1 MLASLQ
7 APPSLNEATEKDPF
21 NNNCYGTLVDRPYR
35 LVSLPVLDVIDFN
48 ERHADRTMPFFGQ
61 EIMRMAQAKGPLTD
75 AAYLAARQTCLRLA
89 REEGI
94 DRALAERSPDLV
106 VLDVMLPG
114 MNGIEL
120 CKSLRIKGIGKPI
133 LMLTAVDSVERKVE
147 GLESGADD
155 YLVKPFAFSELIARI
170 KALLRRTPSMVSEL
184 SLNDLRM
191 DLLARRVFRG
201 GREVILTQKEYSLLK
216 YLLRN
221 KGRVLSR
228 TQIIE
233 NVWGYDFSPGT
244 NIVDVHIKSLREKIE
259 SGFGR
264 KLIHT
269 VRGTGYIMKAEDDI

>member
-1 MLASLQ
+1 MRILLVEDEKNVASFIKKGLEEETYTVDV
-7 APPSLNEATEKDPF
+7 AGDGPEGLLMATESTF
-21 NNNCYGTLVDRPYR
+21 
-35 LVSLPVLDVIDFN
+35 
-48 ERHADRTMPFFGQ
+48 
-61 EIMRMAQAKGPLTD
+61 
-75 AAYLAARQTCLRLA
+75 
-89 REEGI
+89 
-94 DRALAERSPDLV
+94 DLII
-106 VLDVMLPG
+106 LDVMLPG

-120 CKSLRIKGIGKPI
+120 CKTLRTKGLMKPI

-170 KALLRRTPSMVSEL
+170 KALLRRTPDMVNEL
-184 SLNDLRM
+184 SLNDLRV
-191 DLLARRVFRG
+191 DLLSRRVYRG
-201 GREVILTQKEYSLLK
+201 KREIILTQKEFSLLE

-244 NIVDVHIKSLREKIE
+244 NIIDVHIKSLREKLDAGVE
-259 SGFGR
+259 G

-269 VRGTGYIMKAEDDI
+269 VRGTGYIMKAGNDL